1 MPKAKLTNTF
11 VNKAKCP
18 KDKTKKYR
26 GQSHW
31 GKLFLNFFF
40 PIFLLQIPTPI
51 KILRSLR
58 LTKIHSL

>member
-26 GQSHW
+26 FQTHW
-31 GKLFLNFFF
+31 GKLFLNFLF
-40 PIFLLQIPTPI
+40 PLFVTNPHTNKNSKKLKTN
-51 KILRSLR
+51 
-58 LTKIHSL
+58 